1 MANGCKIFVSYS
13 FTDDFPTGKIQDGWV
28 SSFVMYL
35 HEMLKQVLK
44 ESHFEFIMEHAE
56 HLNNNFL
63 NDRKE
68 KLLSADVLIVIISP
82 NYAASEVS
90 HSLVETYYEQLK
102 PHQKIFK
109 IIKFPIPYADQLS
122 SLRSLVDNKF
132 YSTNKITGD
141 PEEIKNHF
149 GQEAKTAF
157 WLPLSDICFE
167 IKKIS
172 DNKNINTK
180 VETKEKYV
188 YLATTGS
195 DLELERATIKRE
207 LERRNYIVLPNSALP
222 NDEKKAVESIQ
233 KDLQKSII
241 SIHLIGNRTSEKP
254 NHAESSYV
262 EIQNKLAA
270 DYTSVCMNNGESYP
284 RLIWI
289 AAEEIHIEEKQKF
302 YIEQLRRDRS
312 LQLGADILQTQ
323 IEDFKS
329 AILNYLAT
337 NLDESF
343 KHSLTEDNTEKII
356 YLISDKRDINR
367 AQSLAHKLAEMGFEV
382 IISSFDRRKSNSR
395 RTHQEHLNKCDMAFV
410 LFFDAKEEWLT
421 AKLQDIIKSAGMG
434 REKPFEQQ
442 VIITDKSDLSNF
454 LDRLTFINTF
464 SFHYQLVTVKEDRGF
479 EEVENFFNSINLS
492 KSDSLIA

>member
-1 MANGCKIFVSYS
+1 M
-13 FTDDFPTGKIQDGWV
+13 
-28 SSFVMYL
+28 
-35 HEMLKQVLK
+35 
-44 ESHFEFIMEHAE
+44 
-56 HLNNNFL
+56 
-63 NDRKE
+63 
-68 KLLSADVLIVIISP
+68 
-82 NYAASEVS
+82 
-90 HSLVETYYEQLK
+90 
-102 PHQKIFK
+102 
-109 IIKFPIPYADQLS
+109 
-122 SLRSLVDNKF
+122 
-132 YSTNKITGD
+132 D

-180 VETKEKYV
+180 VEVKEKYV

-195 DLELERATIKRE
+195 DLEFERATIKRE
-207 LERRNYIVLPNSALP
+207 LERRDYIVLPNSALP
-222 NDEKKAVESIQ
+222 NDETNAVESIQ
-233 KDLQKSII
+233 KDLQKSIL
-241 SIHLIGNRTSEKP
+241 SIHLIGNRTSKKP
-254 NHAESSYV
+254 THAESSYV

-270 DYTSVCMNNGESYP
+270 DYTSVCVKNGENYP

-343 KHSLTEDNTEKII
+343 KHSLTGDNTEKII

-479 EEVENFFNSINLS
+479 EEVKSFFNSINLS

>member
-1 MANGCKIFVSYS
+1 MLEGCKIFVSYA
-13 FTDDFPTGKIQDGWV
+13 FTDDFPTSKIQDGWV

-35 HEMLKQVLK
+35 QEMLKQVLK
-44 ESHFEFIMEHAE
+44 ESHFEFIMEHAA

-68 KLLSADVLIVIISP
+68 KLLTADVLIVIISP
-82 NYAASEVS
+82 NYATSKVS
-90 HSLVETYYEQLK
+90 HTLVDTYYQQLQS
-102 PHQKIFK
+102 HQKIIK
-109 IIKFPIPYADQLS
+109 IIKFPVSYAEQIVS
-122 SLRSLVDNKF
+122 VRSLVNHQF
-132 YSTNKITGD
+132 YTTNKITGD

-167 IKKIS
+167 IKKIYE
-172 DNKNINTK
+172 NKKINTV
-180 VETKEKYV
+180 VEAKERYV

-195 DLELERATIKRE
+195 DLEFERATIKRE
-207 LERRNYIVLPNSALP
+207 LERRDYVVLPNNALP
-222 NDEKKAVESIQ
+222 NDEAKAVESINN
-233 KDLQKSII
+233 DLKKSIL

-254 NHAESSYV
+254 TNAESSYV

-270 DYTSVCMNNGESYP
+270 DYTSISIEHGKNYP

-289 AAEEIHIEEKQKF
+289 AAEEVHIEEKQKF

-329 AILNYLAT
+329 AILNYLAN

-343 KHSLTEDNTEKII
+343 KHSISEGKPEKVI

-367 AQSLAHKLAEMGFEV
+367 AQILAHKLAEMGFEV

-410 LFFDAKEEWLT
+410 LFFDAKQEWLT

-442 VIITDKSDLSNF
+442 VIITDKTDLADF
-454 LDRLTFINTF
+454 LGKLTFINNF
-464 SFHYQLVTVKEDRGF
+464 SFQYKLVTVQESRDF
-479 EEVENFFNSINLS
+479 EEVEKFFSSINS
-492 KSDSLIA
+492 PKSDSLIA